1 LFFLPFSQAFD
12 DYPLR
17 VDTEATAVDVV
28 WREARNGGATGP
40 RWGATLGRPNTQLR
54 SAAFGSARRAS
65 NNSGSDAGDWGSSA
79 RNTVLRRERFAF
91 DDVFHGPTADG
102 RLAMFCRQR
111 ARKALEGGRNLAFL
125 CLGCGDAPA
134 GGDSAV
140 EPPVSA
146 LLGGGGG
153 TGLISSVVDEVF
165 RYTRPLSA
173 SMRDSGKTFPGSYP
187 TRSASPFI
195 ASKVAYEQLKSKV
208 TLSAIIL
215 SDRGEVFDLLASPG
229 PHRET
234 NVSASLKRRKSDG
247 RVVLCNASRLQ
258 LQAPSD
264 FDRVMGLLLGKRTA
278 LQGVLATLQQQR
290 ALQREAGV
298 AHPNTD
304 SIQDII
310 ASIDPWAAFNSR
322 SADKALEAAACA
334 STMLI
339 TVSVT
344 GGAASSGQ
352 TSADFNFISPCGK
365 NWCCPGKSFGAD
377 WADTVERC

>member
-1 LFFLPFSQAFD
+1 
-12 DYPLR
+12 
-17 VDTEATAVDVV
+17 
-28 WREARNGGATGP
+28 
-40 RWGATLGRPNTQLR
+40 
-54 SAAFGSARRAS
+54 
-65 NNSGSDAGDWGSSA
+65 
-79 RNTVLRRERFAF
+79 
-91 DDVFHGPTADG
+91 
-102 RLAMFCRQR
+102 
-111 ARKALEGGRNLAFL
+111 
-125 CLGCGDAPA
+125 
-134 GGDSAV
+134 
-140 EPPVSA
+140 
-146 LLGGGGG
+146 
-153 TGLISSVVDEVF
+153 
-165 RYTRPLSA
+165 
-173 SMRDSGKTFPGSYP
+173 
-187 TRSASPFI
+187 
-195 ASKVAYEQLKSKV
+195 
-208 TLSAIIL
+208 
-215 SDRGEVFDLLASPG
+215 VFDLLASPG

-298 AHPNTD
+298 AHPNSE

-322 SADKALEAAACA
+322 SAAKALETAACA

-365 NWCCPGKSFGAD
+365 NWCYPGKSFGAF
-377 WADTVERC
+377 WADIVERCSRTLSLSCRCGREPSCGAHVRPPECSSSVAAQSQSTRNAIDGKKESTRQHSP

>member
-1 LFFLPFSQAFD
+1 
-12 DYPLR
+12 

-28 WREARNGGATGP
+28 WREARIGEATGQL
-40 RWGATLGRPNTQLR
+40 WGATLGSPNSQIR
-54 SAAFGSARRAS
+54 SAAFGSARRIS

-187 TRSASPFI
+187 TRSASPII
-195 ASKVAYEQLKSKV
+195 ASKVAYEQL
-208 TLSAIIL
+208 
-215 SDRGEVFDLLASPG
+215 
-229 PHRET
+229 
-234 NVSASLKRRKSDG
+234 
-247 RVVLCNASRLQ
+247 
-258 LQAPSD
+258 
-264 FDRVMGLLLGKRTA
+264 
-278 LQGVLATLQQQR
+278 
-290 ALQREAGV
+290 
-298 AHPNTD
+298 
-304 SIQDII
+304 
-310 ASIDPWAAFNSR
+310 
-322 SADKALEAAACA
+322 
-334 STMLI
+334 
-339 TVSVT
+339 
-344 GGAASSGQ
+344 
-352 TSADFNFISPCGK
+352 
-365 NWCCPGKSFGAD
+365 
-377 WADTVERC
+377 